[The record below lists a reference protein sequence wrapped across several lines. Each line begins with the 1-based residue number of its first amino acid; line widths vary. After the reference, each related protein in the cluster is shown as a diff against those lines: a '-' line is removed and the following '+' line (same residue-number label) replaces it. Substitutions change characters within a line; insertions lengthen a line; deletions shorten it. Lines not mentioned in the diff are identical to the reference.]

1 MNKQKSYFLI
11 ALSVTI
17 FVLALLLTGSS
28 LLNYNLSKSGAIPLG
43 TFITW
48 IGLVALSLSVYW
60 GVRSLRQPHNL
71 MYRRLSLVL
80 KVAIGLA
87 VLWVPVSFAL
97 AGNISFNFS
106 TKPGFQGGQEA
117 MRIFWGYTYG
127 IAIGAL
133 LPLVGHWI
141 YLLFSKISKN

>member
-1 MNKQKSYFLI
+1 
-11 ALSVTI
+11 
-17 FVLALLLTGSS
+17 
-28 LLNYNLSKSGAIPLG
+28 
-43 TFITW
+43 
-48 IGLVALSLSVYW
+48 
-60 GVRSLRQPHNL
+60 

-87 VLWVPVSFAL
+87 VLWVPISFAL

-127 IAIGAL
+127 IAIGAF

-141 YLLFSKISKN
+141 YLLFSKFK

>member
-17 FVLALLLTGSS
+17 IVLALLLTGSS

-60 GVRSLRQPHNL
+60 GVRPLRQPHNL

-106 TKPGFQGGQEA
+106 EKPYFQGGQDA

-127 IAIGAL
+127 IAMGAL

>member
-1 MNKQKSYFLI
+1 MNKQKSYFLV
-11 ALSVTI
+11 ALSITI

-60 GVRSLRQPHNL
+60 GVRPLRQPHNL

-106 TKPGFQGGQEA
+106 TKHGFLGGQEA

-141 YLLFSKISKN
+141 Y

>member
-1 MNKQKSYFLI
+1 M
-11 ALSVTI
+11 
-17 FVLALLLTGSS
+17 LLLC
-28 LLNYNLSKSGAIPLG
+28 
-43 TFITW
+43 
-48 IGLVALSLSVYW
+48 
-60 GVRSLRQPHNL
+60 
-71 MYRRLSLVL
+71 
-80 KVAIGLA
+80 
-87 VLWVPVSFAL
+87 VPVSFAL

-106 TKPGFQGGQEA
+106 TKPGFLGGQEA

>member
-1 MNKQKSYFLI
+1 MNKQKSYFLV
-11 ALSVTI
+11 ALSITI

-60 GVRSLRQPHNL
+60 GVRPLRQPHNS

-80 KVAIGLA
+80 KVA
-87 VLWVPVSFAL
+87 
-97 AGNISFNFS
+97 
-106 TKPGFQGGQEA
+106 
-117 MRIFWGYTYG
+117 M
-127 IAIGAL
+127 
-133 LPLVGHWI
+133 
-141 YLLFSKISKN
+141 